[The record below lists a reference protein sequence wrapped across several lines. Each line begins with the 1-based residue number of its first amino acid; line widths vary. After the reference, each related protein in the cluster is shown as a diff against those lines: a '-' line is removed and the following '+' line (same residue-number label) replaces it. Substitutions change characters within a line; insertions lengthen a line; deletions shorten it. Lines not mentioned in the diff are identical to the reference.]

1 MPQFKQYQQGD
12 DKPTFKELQNFVGG
26 YVEYIYLSNGDML
39 AINEEGSYMGF
50 KDNTEATKIW
60 HDDLRKQYGDRGDFY
75 LIQGNVAHFVGGYA
89 DE

>member
-39 AINEEGSYMGF
+39 AINEEGSYIGF
-50 KDNTEATKIW
+50 KENTEATKIW
-60 HDDLRKQYGDRGDFY
+60 HDDLRKQYGDLRTSKR
-75 LIQGNVAHFVGGYA
+75 IQGNVAHFVGGYA

>member
-26 YVEYIYLSNGDML
+26 Y
-39 AINEEGSYMGF
+39 
-50 KDNTEATKIW
+50 
-60 HDDLRKQYGDRGDFY
+60 
-75 LIQGNVAHFVGGYA
+75 A

>member
-12 DKPTFKELQNFVGG
+12 DKPTFKELQDFVGG
-26 YVEYIYLSNGDML
+26 YVEYVYLSNGDML

-50 KDNTEATKIW
+50 KDNQEATKIW
-60 HDDLRKQYGDRGDFY
+60 HDDLRTQYGSVGSRT
-75 LIQGNVAHFVGGYA
+75 LKGNVAHFIGGYA